1 MDRPWQPLAA
11 TGAAIVVLIALLTP
25 PLTSRYVRQAEGRQ
39 CIMLPFDLGIGL
51 AYLCE
56 N

>member
-1 MDRPWQPLAA
+1 MDMPWQPLAA
-11 TGAAIVVLIALLTP
+11 TGAVVVLMIALLTP
-25 PLTSRYVRQAEGRQ
+25 PLTSHYVRQAEGGQ